1 MDSILEAQADMRQAY
16 LNGAPGAISSGS
28 IWVLAGVVAYM
39 VSPMSGI
46 LTLVIGGMFIFPFS
60 LLIGKLLGC
69 RGKHNKSNPLAPLA
83 MENTFWMLLS
93 IPIALVLAI
102 YKQEY
107 FFPAM
112 MLVIGG
118 RYLTF
123 CTLYGLKIYYALA
136 ITLVVFAIL
145 VLAIKAPMF
154 VGGLTG
160 GVIELVFAVRLMR
173 KQVM

>member
-1 MDSILEAQADMRQAY
+1 MDSILEAQKDMRQAY
-16 LNGAPGAISSGS
+16 LNGAPGAVSSGS
-28 IWVLAGVVAYM
+28 IWVIAGVVAYM

-46 LTLVIGGMFIFPFS
+46 LTLVIGGMFIFPLS
-60 LLIGKLLGC
+60 LVRGKLLGC
-69 RGKHNKSNPLAPLA
+69 SGKHDKNNPLASLA

-93 IPIALVLAI
+93 IPIALALAI

-123 CTLYGLKIYYALA
+123 CTLYGLKVYYALA
-136 ITLVVFAIL
+136 VTLSVFAFL
-145 VLAIKAPMF
+145 VAIAKAPVF
-154 VGGLTG
+154 VGGLAG
-160 GVIELVFAVRLMR
+160 GVVELVFAVFLMS
-173 KQVM
+173 KQAR